1 MDTFIGIIA
10 FFSILGLVG
19 LFTVL
24 VFRFCYSPLVRKFR
38 HSNDFQGTHL
48 YWAEVRI
55 NGLRFS
61 NNLFCAYNADGIY
74 LYASWPMRCFYPP
87 VLIPWE
93 EIAED
98 ENKDRVNRYVI
109 GTPKIVTLSLE
120 ISKRN
125 MIDELPKK
133 NEASSYAPSGTAL
146 ARG

>member
-1 MDTFIGIIA
+1 MSTIIGIIT

-24 VFRFCYSPLVRKFR
+24 VFRFCYAPLVKKYR
-38 HSNDFQGTHL
+38 HEKDFQGTHL
-48 YWAEVRI
+48 YWAGVRI
-55 NGLRFS
+55 NGLSFS
-61 NNLFCAYNADGIY
+61 NNLFCAYNTDGIY

-93 EIAED
+93 EVAQD
-98 ENKDRVNRYVI
+98 KNTDRVTTYVI
-109 GTPKIVTLSLE
+109 GTPKMATLSLE

-125 MIDELPKK
+125 VVDELPKK
-133 NEASSYAPSGTAL
+133 KEASSYAPSGTAL